1 MTGERPR
8 RLTAAP
14 NARASHSENRGHQTK
29 GDFSYAYTHHAT
41 RLHSDLLDGYQK
53 AVPPSSSRSPAQ
65 NYSTQAGTDVTL
77 QMRFLKVERI
87 DITRGAMQARKQRV
101 ARRATLIDGNGTAA
115 RFRVRC
121 TQSQRTCG
129 SWLPATRLICAD
141 RSERTPACTH
151 DGNIPRRVSYSTQQD
166 ADIQ

>member
-1 MTGERPR
+1 MTGEWPR

-65 NYSTQAGTDVTL
+65 NYSTQAGTDVTMGEKAVRL
-77 QMRFLKVERI
+77 ALKKGEAFSRE
-87 DITRGAMQARKQRV
+87 DSKPPKYQ
-101 ARRATLIDGNGTAA
+101 LH
-115 RFRVRC
+115 
-121 TQSQRTCG
+121 
-129 SWLPATRLICAD
+129 
-141 RSERTPACTH
+141 E
-151 DGNIPRRVSYSTQQD
+151 
-166 ADIQ
+166 